1 LFALAVMLAAG
12 SARAQVDA
20 DLEPNDTPGDA
31 APIAISPGQWFTGTT
46 TGTQS
51 GPAVGGTSA
60 SADFIRVTITG
71 LPIGT
76 IRRNRL
82 ILTTTGSSGH
92 TMAIMGQ
99 LAQNTPPTPPTILDE
114 WFISQLSSI
123 NTTPARMVQFYT
135 MGNTS
140 VDVLLRITG
149 TQSTS
154 GPYRVTL
161 SSEDVNPA
169 PAQSPSG
176 LYAGNITLT
185 TNNAGH
191 TTDTTMVLYDSNFV
205 PIAWSF
211 DNPLPASTI
220 NATLAP
226 GNYLVAVTQAGT
238 TTNLLPQA
246 GDLVSNILLA
256 PNATGPGGNILISAS
271 SASTPVNLT
280 FTLRGASYTGDPL
293 EPDRLINIPLSRPG
307 SYGVAFQRL
316 FLRCPG
322 DIAGANQSRSADGQ
336 KTPDDIIVY
345 LGDYFQHAGLA
356 QGLPRG
362 RSSDI
367 AGPNQSTSPD
377 GVTDAN
383 DLIRFINAYFT
394 DCN

>member
-1 LFALAVMLAAG
+1 MLAAA
-12 SARAQVDA
+12 SARAQADA

-31 APIAISPGQWFTGTT
+31 APISLAPGQWFTGTT

-51 GPAVGGTSA
+51 GPSVGGLSN

-71 LPIGT
+71 LPIGAV
-76 IRRNRL
+76 RRNRFV
-82 ILTTTGSSGH
+82 LTTTGTSGH

-99 LAQNTPPTPPTILDE
+99 LVENLPPAPPAILDD

-149 TQSTS
+149 TQNTT
-154 GPYRVTL
+154 GQYRVTL
-161 SSEDVNPA
+161 LSEDATPA
-169 PAQSPSG
+169 PVSSPTG

-256 PNATGPGGNILISAS
+256 PNGTGPGGNILISAS
-271 SASTPVNLT
+271 SATAPVNLT

-293 EPDRLINIPLSRPG
+293 EPERLINIPLTRPG

-322 DIAGANQSRSADGQ
+322 DIAGANQSRSPDGQ
-336 KTPDDIIVY
+336 KTADDIIIY
-345 LGDYFQHAGLA
+345 LGDYFRDAGLA
-356 QGLPRG
+356 QGPPRG
-362 RSSDI
+362 RSSDV

-383 DLIRFINAYFT
+383 DLIRFIAAYFLSC
-394 DCN
+394 D